1 MTRITITG
9 INTRT
14 NKSTTWTLTDHGL
27 RGNGCH
33 LVETARGSMYW
44 LNPVRR
50 MLIPHTRRGTRLTDV
65 VVHTSCDCTAEV
77 PCLDHVEARSA
88 AAQAKAPV
96 HFDL

>member
-9 INTRT
+9 TNTRT

-44 LNPVRR
+44 LNPVR
-50 MLIPHTRRGTRLTDV
+50 HTLTPTSDSKGTRLTDV
-65 VVHTSCDCTAEV
+65 VMHS
-77 PCLDHVEARSA
+77 
-88 AAQAKAPV
+88 
-96 HFDL
+96 